1 MFLKGL
7 KFAFWVCLKE
17 RTRSVKAR
25 VVKIRKSMIAQI
37 GSGFIV
43 LVTGQILESC
53 RVLVDDSN
61 YLIVQF
67 SQPLQ

>member
-7 KFAFWVCLKE
+7 KFAFWLCLTE
-17 RTRSVKAR
+17 RTRFVKAR
-25 VVKIRKSMIAQI
+25 VVRIRKSMIAQI
-37 GSGFIV
+37 GTGFIV

-53 RVLVDDSN
+53 RVLVDDLN

-67 SQPLQ
+67 YQPVQ